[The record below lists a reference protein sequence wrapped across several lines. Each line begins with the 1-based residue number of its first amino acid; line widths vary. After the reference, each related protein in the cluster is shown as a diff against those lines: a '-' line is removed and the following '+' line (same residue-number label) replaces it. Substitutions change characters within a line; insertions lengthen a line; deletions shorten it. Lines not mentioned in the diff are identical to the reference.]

1 MRQPR
6 SRASCKS
13 TERLNTIRL
22 LAVLLAVCCL
32 SACGARRV
40 PNLERI
46 FEGARA
52 RQGKRPIIVVPG
64 VLGSELVNRET
75 GEVVWVSALRSR
87 DDGLSLPTDADLDS
101 NKDDLVPRDIVRR
114 AKLAPVVP
122 EIYVYQ
128 DLIDAL
134 QKFAGYRE
142 VRWDA
147 ATAGDE
153 RDTFYVF
160 AYDWRRD
167 NVRSAQELVA
177 RIEELKQ
184 RLGQP
189 DLRFDIVAHSM
200 GGLVARYAA
209 MYGAADLRT
218 DEPTTR
224 PTWAGARH
232 INSVFMFGTP
242 NEGSMEAFAT
252 LLGGYS
258 ITEGLRRRVPLLNK
272 LSRTDA
278 LTIPSTYQLL
288 PAGSAATF
296 LDERLEPLTLDLFD
310 PALWRRYG
318 WNETNGKDEAGVVSD
333 EFLAAALRRA
343 RVFRRA
349 LDAETETNAP
359 VRLFAFGGDCEETLA
374 RPVVVRDEARGRWL
388 TYTEARRVPA
398 FVRGKRKRSELVRL
412 MYEPGD
418 GRVTRG
424 SLLFE
429 TKRAS
434 SPTAA
439 PVLASAV
446 FACELHGD
454 VQRNKNLQDNALTA
468 IIAEALR

>member
-1 MRQPR
+1 M
-6 SRASCKS
+6 
-13 TERLNTIRL
+13 IRL
-22 LAVLLAVCCL
+22 LVVLLAVCCL

-40 PNLERI
+40 PNLERV

-87 DDGLSLPTDADLDS
+87 DDGLSLPTDVDLDA
-101 NKDDLVPRDIVRR
+101 NKDSLVPRDIVRR

-134 QKFAGYRE
+134 EKFAGYRE

-167 NVRSAQELVA
+167 NVRSAQELIR

-189 DLRFDIVAHSM
+189 DLQFDIVAHSM

-209 MYGAADLRT
+209 MYGAADLPDDDAAPRA
-218 DEPTTR
+218 
-224 PTWAGARH
+224 TWAGARH

-272 LSRTDA
+272 LSRADA

-288 PAGSAATF
+288 PAGSGATF
-296 LDERLEPLTLDLFD
+296 LDERLEPFALDLFD
-310 PALWRRYG
+310 PTVWRRYG
-318 WNETNGKDEAGVVSD
+318 WSDADGEDEEGIVSD

-343 RVFRRA
+343 RGFRRA
-349 LDAETETNAP
+349 LDVGMGRDAP

-374 RPVVVRDEARGRWL
+374 RPVIARDVGRGRWL

-424 SLLFE
+424 SLLFDSARDANPSA
-429 TKRAS
+429 K
-434 SPTAA
+434 

-454 VQRNKNLQDNALTA
+454 VQRNKNLQNNALTA

>member
-1 MRQPR
+1 MKHRF
-6 SRASCKS
+6 SSY
-13 TERLNTIRL
+13 L
-22 LAVLLAVCCL
+22 LVVCLAACLLP
-32 SACGARRV
+32 ACGARRV
-40 PNLERI
+40 PNLARI
-46 FEGARA
+46 FESARA

-75 GEVVWVSALRSR
+75 GEVVWVSALRSS
-87 DDGLSLPTDADLDS
+87 DDGLSLPTGADLDS

-134 QKFAGYRE
+134 EKFAGYRE

-147 ATAGDE
+147 AAAGDE

-160 AYDWRRD
+160 AYDWRQD
-167 NVRSAQELVA
+167 NVRSAQELIA
-177 RIEELKQ
+177 RIEELKR
-184 RLGQP
+184 RLGRP
-189 DLRFDIVAHSM
+189 DLQFDIVAHSM

-209 MYGAADLRT
+209 MYGAAELRT
-218 DEPTTR
+218 GDPIPR
-224 PTWAGARH
+224 ATWAGAQH

-242 NEGSMEAFAT
+242 NEGSMDAFAT

-258 ITEGLRRRVPLLNK
+258 ITEGLRRRIPLLNK

-288 PAGSAATF
+288 PADSAAIF
-296 LDERLEPLTLDLFD
+296 LDEQLEPFTLDLFD
-310 PALWRRYG
+310 PTIWRRYG
-318 WNETNGKDEAGVVSD
+318 WNEASGKSEAGIVSD

-343 RVFRRA
+343 RTFRSA
-349 LDAETETNAP
+349 LDVKIDADAP
-359 VRLFAFGGDCEETLA
+359 VRLLAFGGDCEETLA
-374 RPVVVRDEARGRWL
+374 RPVLVRDARQARWL
-388 TYTEARRVPA
+388 TFTEARRVPA

-418 GRVTRG
+418 GRVTRD

-429 TKRAS
+429 SARAAD
-434 SPTAA
+434 PTAK

-454 VQRNKNLQDNALTA
+454 VQRNKNLQNNALTA